1 VKKRMDFYRRVAVV
15 CKGIPY
21 GRVATYGQ
29 IALLCGKPKNSRQV
43 GYALNKGKAGEN
55 VPAFRVVN
63 HKGVLS
69 GAAAFETPGLQKM
82 LLLEEKIAVEDTP
95 EGARVNLREYGWHNS
110 MEEAENFREIFKQEG
125 I

>member
-1 VKKRMDFYRRVAVV
+1 MDFYRRVAVV
-15 CKGIPY
+15 CQNIPY

-29 IALLCGKPKNSRQV
+29 IALLCGKPRNSRQV
-43 GYALNKGKAGEN
+43 GYALNKDKAGKD
-55 VPAFRVVN
+55 VPAFKVVN

-69 GAAAFETPGLQKM
+69 GAAAFETSGLQKM
-82 LLLEEKIAVEDTP
+82 LLQEEEIEVYDTP

-110 MEEAENFREIFKQEG
+110 MDEAESFREIFKQEG